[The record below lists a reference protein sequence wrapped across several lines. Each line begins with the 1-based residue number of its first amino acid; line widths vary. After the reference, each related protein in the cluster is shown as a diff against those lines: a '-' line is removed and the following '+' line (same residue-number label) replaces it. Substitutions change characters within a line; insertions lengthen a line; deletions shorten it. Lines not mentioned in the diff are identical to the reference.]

1 LYIAVAGSGEKALS
15 WIAISQISRR
25 FKDEASEIG
34 ITKYRLYRSK
44 TGTPMDFQVEVEDA
58 VVRRT

>member
-44 TGTPMDFQVEVEDA
+44 TGTMDFLVEVEDA